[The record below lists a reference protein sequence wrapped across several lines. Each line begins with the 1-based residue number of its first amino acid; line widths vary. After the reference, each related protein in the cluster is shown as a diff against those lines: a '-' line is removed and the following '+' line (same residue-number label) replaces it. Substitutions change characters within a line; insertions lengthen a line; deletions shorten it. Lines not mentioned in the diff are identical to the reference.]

1 MLKYPERS
9 NDYEGELEDGTCA
22 QLLSWPGR
30 AAYQR
35 AREIADEM
43 MDYRGCGMSVLE
55 MSHRSSMYQQIID
68 DVEATLR
75 RLLSIPDNYRVLFL
89 QGGATLQFAGIP
101 MNLMRRG
108 RAGYIVTGNF
118 ANKAYKEAAKYG
130 EAVLLASSKD
140 TNFDRIPTM
149 ADVNARIAAEA
160 ASNGLDYVYICQNN
174 TIFGTMY
181 HELPNC
187 GDVPLV
193 ADVSSCFLSQPLDVE
208 RYGLIYAGAQ
218 KNAGAAGVTVV
229 IVRDDLIADGS
240 AFAQTPQYM
249 DLKAQAAK
257 GSMLNTPNT
266 FGIYVCGKVFR
277 WVEKT
282 GGLAAMAER
291 NWAKANLLYDL
302 LEHSELFHSTT
313 QADSRSI
320 ANVTFR
326 TGDAELDA
334 AFVAG
339 AAGHQIQNVKGHR
352 LVGGMRASVYNAV
365 TMEDVQALASYM
377 KDFEAQHSLSPRSN

>member
-1 MLKYPERS
+1 MTDKEKSRWLMQYRTALDQERF
-9 NDYEGELEDGTCA
+9 LEEEVQSLSSDAQRMTTRLTGMPGAGPNPDRLSRAVERLDAARA
-22 QLLSWPGR
+22 QLDSQIEACMGIRCKVAR
-30 AAYQR
+30 AISAVPNLT
-35 AREIADEM
+35 AREVLRRRYVDGQSYAEIADEM

-68 DVEATLR
+68 DAEATLR

-108 RAGYIVTGNF
+108 RAGYVVTGNF

-130 EAVLLASSKD
+130 EAVLLASSED
-140 TNFDRIPTM
+140 TNFDRIPDM
-149 ADVNARIAAEA
+149 ADISARIAAEA
-160 ASNGLDYVYICQNN
+160 AGDGLDYVYICQNN

-181 HELPNC
+181 HELPAC

-229 IVRDDLIADGS
+229 IVRDDLIADGP

-249 DLKAQAAK
+249 DLKTEAAK

-277 WVEKT
+277 WV
-282 GGLAAMAER
+282 
-291 NWAKANLLYDL
+291 
-302 LEHSELFHSTT
+302 
-313 QADSRSI
+313 
-320 ANVTFR
+320 
-326 TGDAELDA
+326 
-334 AFVAG
+334 
-339 AAGHQIQNVKGHR
+339 
-352 LVGGMRASVYNAV
+352 
-365 TMEDVQALASYM
+365 
-377 KDFEAQHSLSPRSN
+377 